1 MDIIYILGTGSKW
14 QNNEIR
20 YSIRSVLKHCQDL
33 ERVIIIG
40 EDPGFYQYNDKLIH
54 IQAADTAHKEANIW
68 KKVLKAAGTP
78 EISDPFLFIN
88 DDHFMLKPFNAA
100 VYPYYTK
107 GDLAEMNFNTLDS
120 YQMILKA
127 TRQALQKRGLPTY
140 HFDIHT
146 PMLIHKAAFIE
157 VFSAFEEEVMTV
169 PGLVMKSCYA
179 NYWRKQPEFLNDLK
193 LKRGCSFTELA
204 EIHHRRHVISVAD
217 EALTRNFR
225 QWLEFHFPKPH
236 PSEIRSR

>member
-20 YSIRSVLKHCQDL
+20 YSIRSILKHCQDL

-40 EDPGFYQYNDKLIH
+40 EDPGFYHYNDKLIH
-54 IQAADTAHKEANIW
+54 IPTADTAHKEANIW

-107 GDLAEMNFNTLDS
+107 GDLAEMNFNTL
-120 YQMILKA
+120 
-127 TRQALQKRGLPTY
+127 RQLSN
-140 HFDIHT
+140 DI
-146 PMLIHKAAFIE
+146 
-157 VFSAFEEEVMTV
+157 
-169 PGLVMKSCYA
+169 KS
-179 NYWRKQPEFLNDLK
+179 
-193 LKRGCSFTELA
+193 
-204 EIHHRRHVISVAD
+204 
-217 EALTRNFR
+217 
-225 QWLEFHFPKPH
+225 H
-236 PSEIRSR
+236 PSGIAKARPADLSFRYPYADVDSQGSIYRSLFSLRRRSHDSTGTGHEKLLRQLLAQAA